1 MAPSKKKKVVIPK
14 PDMPALVPAD
24 CHIGKGDVE
33 DGAEQGE
40 GGAWENCESLDPELE
55 RLLAGHCVKEDQSV
69 EVGTFNYIKCGM
81 STNVQTGEKR
91 VLFWYGMLIIPK
103 KIPEPNKN
111 DLCMRFP
118 NNYFY
123 WFKRADVFPTLP
135 LGLPAFFN
143 DGCDV
148 PSDETSDYGEA
159 PSDESSENESS
170 DDEDDGD
177 DGDNSEDGASGTPK
191 AKKEKNKKT
200 KPKPPKLRKY
210 TKKSRSPDVSEE
222 ALASRIAEATEHM
235 TRMELFK
242 QASAYSK
249 HYLIKLC
256 ENLCVSGMSSKTI
269 PEILRALEDR
279 SKTGGLT
286 IQKLFPP
293 HKPQVSFKPMDISM
307 SSIRQASIAVQC
319 LLMLLLAVH

>member
-1 MAPSKKKKVVIPK
+1 
-14 PDMPALVPAD
+14 
-24 CHIGKGDVE
+24 
-33 DGAEQGE
+33 
-40 GGAWENCESLDPELE
+40 
-55 RLLAGHCVKEDQSV
+55 
-69 EVGTFNYIKCGM
+69 M

-103 KIPEPNKN
+103 KIPEPNKK

-123 WFKRADVFPTLP
+123 GFKRADVFPTLP

-159 PSDESSENESS
+159 PSDESSEDESS
-170 DDEDDGD
+170 DDDDDYSEVDTSSQAKAGTKTKRGG
-177 DGDNSEDGASGTPK
+177 DGDNSEDGASSAPK
-191 AKKEKNKKT
+191 AKKEKKKKT
-200 KPKPPKLRKY
+200 KAKPPKLRKY

-269 PEILRALEDR
+269 PEIL
-279 SKTGGLT
+279 
-286 IQKLFPP
+286 
-293 HKPQVSFKPMDISM
+293 
-307 SSIRQASIAVQC
+307 
-319 LLMLLLAVH
+319 

>member
-1 MAPSKKKKVVIPK
+1 MGHRFW
-14 PDMPALVPAD
+14 VPL
-24 CHIGKGDVE
+24 H
-33 DGAEQGE
+33 
-40 GGAWENCESLDPELE
+40 
-55 RLLAGHCVKEDQSV
+55 
-69 EVGTFNYIKCGM
+69 
-81 STNVQTGEKR
+81 
-91 VLFWYGMLIIPK
+91 
-103 KIPEPNKN
+103 
-111 DLCMRFP
+111 
-118 NNYFY
+118 Y

-148 PSDETSDYGEA
+148 PSYETSDYGEA

-177 DGDNSEDGASGTPK
+177 DGDNSEDGASGTAK
-191 AKKEKNKKT
+191 AKKEKKKKT

-249 HYLIKLC
+249 TLFD
-256 ENLCVSGMSSKTI
+256 ET
-269 PEILRALEDR
+269 LRE
-279 SKTGGLT
+279 
-286 IQKLFPP
+286 P
-293 HKPQVSFKPMDISM
+293 V
-307 SSIRQASIAVQC
+307 C
-319 LLMLLLAVH
+319 